1 MNQTPTLFEL
11 VSFLKV
17 FSAYFDKKEVSIS
30 KEEGK
35 AAYDLLKK
43 VADNRKDFTQE
54 QKEQFSDLV
63 EYGKTLIEIE

>member
-17 FSAYFDKKEVSIS
+17 FSAYFDKKDISIS
-30 KEEGK
+30 KEERK

-54 QKEQFSDLV
+54 QKEQYSALV
-63 EYGKTLIEIE
+63 EYEKTLIEIQ